1 MVRLVGNTG
10 EVIATSAGDVM
21 FREPTDL
28 TRAPDDTWVLT
39 DKTVQ
44 SLFVV
49 DGSQTTMRD
58 AGVSEPSTITSD
70 EQYIYVGGSNGV
82 SRIEWPDGAPEK
94 IDDRPV
100 NGLHLFN
107 GVLLGSSAD
116 WGVFRIQEGN
126 RLGFDEMRIPGR
138 MIGSDTLYVTDW
150 ANSSVW
156 RTQD

>member
-82 SRIEWPDGAPEK
+82 SRIEWPDGAPE
-94 IDDRPV
+94 
-100 NGLHLFN
+100 
-107 GVLLGSSAD
+107 
-116 WGVFRIQEGN
+116 
-126 RLGFDEMRIPGR
+126 
-138 MIGSDTLYVTDW
+138 
-150 ANSSVW
+150 
-156 RTQD
+156 